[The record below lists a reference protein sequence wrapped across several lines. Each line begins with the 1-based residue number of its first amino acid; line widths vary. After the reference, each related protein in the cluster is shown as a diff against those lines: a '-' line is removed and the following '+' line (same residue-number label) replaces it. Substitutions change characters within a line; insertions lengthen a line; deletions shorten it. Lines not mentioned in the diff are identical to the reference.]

1 MEGNNMSAVSGFF
14 RFTEIMTKITSV
26 FAFALSVAYL
36 FYLGQPL
43 RWPEMGVFF
52 ASMFL
57 FDLTTTAINNYI
69 DSRTNG
75 QVLPFSRPAC
85 LKILLVLLGTST
97 FLGLWLVF
105 LTDWVVLLAGGLCFL
120 AGILYTWGPLPV
132 SRMPLGE
139 VVSGVF
145 YGLLI
150 PFLILYINMPE
161 GSFLKLTISWP
172 SLTLEGN
179 LRTFGTLFLLSVAPV
194 LTTAGIML
202 ANNIS
207 DLDRDVQVGRYT
219 LAYYLGRSSLKLFAG
234 IYYLIYPVN
243 LLMVFLGIMHPV
255 GLFLLVT
262 LIPVHRNIREF
273 IREQNKETTF
283 LVSIRNYILIM
294 GAQTF
299 LMVLG
304 GFLGGRMG

>member
-1 MEGNNMSAVSGFF
+1 MNAVLGFF
-14 RFTEIMTKITSV
+14 QFTEIKTKITSV

-36 FYLGQPL
+36 FYRGQPL
-43 RWPEMGVFF
+43 RMPEMAVFF

-97 FLGLWLVF
+97 LLGLWLVI
-105 LTDWVVLLAGGLCFL
+105 LTDWVVFLAGGLCFL
-120 AGILYTWGPLPV
+120 TGILYTWGPLPV
-132 SRMPLGE
+132 SRIPLGE
-139 VVSGVF
+139 AVSGIF

-161 GSFLKLTISWP
+161 GSFLILDLAWP
-172 SLTLEGN
+172 AVTLEVN
-179 LRTFGTLFLLSVAPV
+179 LQTFGILLMLSVAPV

-202 ANNIS
+202 ANNIC
-207 DLDRDVQVGRYT
+207 DLEKDVQVDRYT
-219 LAYYLGRSSLKLFAG
+219 LPYYVGAASLKLFAW

-243 LLMVFLGIMHPV
+243 LLMVALGIMHPV
-255 GLFLLVT
+255 GLLLLIT
-262 LIPVHRNIREF
+262 LLPVHRNIREF
-273 IREQNKETTF
+273 MREQNKETTF

-294 GAQTF
+294 GAQTV
-299 LMVLG
+299 LM
-304 GFLGGRMG
+304 FLGGILRGGLG